1 MPIAVY
7 ALATGVIWAV
17 SGGLAV
23 VLGVLLVAC
32 SISSSSAR
40 RLTGGL
46 VITLTRGLPTSLLVV
61 AGGIT
66 ATRLPAQRW
75 LPNIFPG
82 TPDGLQAVAWAVTV
96 ALALGSAGHLAVI
109 FQTSHAALGRCRIE
123 QATVLGIPQLQRLG
137 LLAREAALTALAPT
151 SARLVHHLHNTAFA
165 ALFPIVDLFGWVQ
178 ERASATFDV
187 TLYALIGAGIYVVM
201 SGCIWAAGR
210 SLEGWLTL
218 GSRSKL
224 RPLHVPAA

>member
-1 MPIAVY
+1 VPIAIYV
-7 ALATGVIWAV
+7 LATGVIWAV

-23 VLGVLLVAC
+23 GLGLLLVAF
-32 SISSSSAR
+32 SISSSAAR
-40 RLTGGL
+40 RRTGGL

-61 AGGIT
+61 AGGVT
-66 ATRLPAQRW
+66 AARLPAQRW

-82 TPDGLQAVAWAVTV
+82 TPDGMQAVAWAVTV

-109 FQTSHAALGRCRIE
+109 FQTSLAALGRCRIE
-123 QATVLGIPQLQRLG
+123 QTTVLGISQLQRLG

-187 TLYALIGAGIYVVM
+187 TSYALIGAGIYVAM

-210 SLEGWLTL
+210 SLERWLTI

-224 RPLHVPAA
+224 RSLHVPVA